1 MACHHRPAYSPMAR
15 NRRTS
20 DEGEDGEPQTPEEGE
35 IIDDVPVNASY
46 VIELDSKPRKDQVS
60 RKDKSSNDY
69 YASDLQVER
78 KPWKRHRV
86 SSSQDE
92 VNESHRGR
100 WQSESILEEYTY
112 EMEREVY
119 TSNLDDDITGHFRD
133 YHHGYR
139 ESSKEHKS
147 SYSRRMREKD
157 RQREL
162 ERERERERERD
173 RDRERGKERKLNMK
187 NKNMR
192 GRGRSSGQRRFDDD
206 GHAYHRHYETDNE
219 RDGAANLLKFEK
231 QKTQPKSEQKDYQEK
246 IAFQLAQ
253 QEEEEEDELDRI
265 KEESRRHR
273 QAILEKYKNQPS
285 QKSGDNA
292 EVHANRSTEKHAAG
306 DSAVPDPIDGP
317 TNGADEHGDEPTF
330 YSGKSPLPGG
340 HNADEKAS
348 GAGGLGQ
355 GTPEFST
362 EELVKTLEKKIGT
375 SPTATTEELVKE
387 LSKQKENF
395 KQHQQEHEDG
405 VKQQFPTEELVK
417 ELAKQIEYL
426 QQHQPEYND
435 QVKQQSERSADMF
448 CDDIF
453 GESPAAIPKMLKGKG
468 DGMPTERNC
477 LHDNWNDPEGYY
489 RYRFGEILDGR
500 YEILAAHGKGVFS
513 TVVRAKDL
521 KARPGD
527 PTEVAIKIIRN
538 NDTMYKA
545 GMEELVILKKLVAA
559 DPKDK
564 HRCVHLIS
572 SFKYRNHLCLV
583 FESLWMNLRELQKKF
598 GRSIGLSLDVVRL
611 YAKQLFSAL
620 KHLMSCGVLHCDIKP
635 VNILVNEAKDKLKLS
650 DFVNAMFAGKNEI
663 TPYLVSR
670 FYRAPEIIL
679 GLSYDHPMD
688 IWSVGCCLFELYA
701 GKVLFP
707 GRSNNDMLRLLM
719 ELKGPFPKKMLRK
732 GALTYQH
739 FDQDLNFLATE
750 EDPVTKKA
758 IRKLIVNIKPKDIT
772 SLISGDPGEEL
783 KMLAHFKDLTERIF
797 VLDPLRRITV
807 SQALE
812 HPFITKK

>member
-1 MACHHRPAYSPMAR
+1 
-15 NRRTS
+15 
-20 DEGEDGEPQTPEEGE
+20 
-35 IIDDVPVNASY
+35 
-46 VIELDSKPRKDQVS
+46 
-60 RKDKSSNDY
+60 
-69 YASDLQVER
+69 
-78 KPWKRHRV
+78 
-86 SSSQDE
+86 
-92 VNESHRGR
+92 
-100 WQSESILEEYTY
+100 
-112 EMEREVY
+112 
-119 TSNLDDDITGHFRD
+119 
-133 YHHGYR
+133 
-139 ESSKEHKS
+139 
-147 SYSRRMREKD
+147 
-157 RQREL
+157 
-162 ERERERERERD
+162 
-173 RDRERGKERKLNMK
+173 
-187 NKNMR
+187 MR
-192 GRGRSSGQRRFDDD
+192 GRGRREERGRRKRDRESRGPSREDRDRYNDRSSGQRRFDDD

-231 QKTQPKSEQKDYQEK
+231 QKTQPKRDEVEQKDYQEK

-253 QEEEEEDELDRI
+253 QKEEEEDELDRI

-306 DSAVPDPIDGP
+306 DSAVLDPIDGP

-362 EELVKTLEKKIGT
+362 EELVKTLEKKIELLQQQPQF
-375 SPTATTEELVKE
+375 STEELVKE
-387 LSKQKENF
+387 LSKQEENF

-453 GESPAAIPKMLKGKG
+453 GESPAAIPKMGKG

-538 NDTMYKA
+538 NATMYKA

-598 GRSIGLSLDVVRL
+598 GRNIGLSLDVVRL

-635 VNILVNEAKDKLKLS
+635 DNILVNEAKDKLKL
-650 DFVNAMFAGKNEI
+650 
-663 TPYLVSR
+663 L
-670 FYRAPEIIL
+670 L

-732 GALTYQH
+732 GAFTYQH

-772 SLISGDPGEEL
+772 SVISDDPGEEL
-783 KMLAHFKDLTERIF
+783 KMLAHFKDLMERIF

>member
-1 MACHHRPAYSPMAR
+1 MKLMSHI
-15 NRRTS
+15 
-20 DEGEDGEPQTPEEGE
+20 EEDGNRKAFWRNMHMRWKGKDINME
-35 IIDDVPVNASY
+35 IGN
-46 VIELDSKPRKDQVS
+46 PRRSINVVTADT
-60 RKDKSSNDY
+60 R
-69 YASDLQVER
+69 ER
-78 KPWKRHRV
+78 KTGSENWK
-86 SSSQDE
+86 
-92 VNESHRGR
+92 GKGK
-100 WQSESILEEYTY
+100 
-112 EMEREVY
+112 ERE
-119 TSNLDDDITGHFRD
+119 IE
-133 YHHGYR
+133 R
-139 ESSKEHKS
+139 ERK
-147 SYSRRMREKD
+147 REKA
-157 RQREL
+157 QYEEQKY
-162 ERERERERERD
+162 EREREETGRRKRDRESRGPSRED
-173 RDRERGKERKLNMK
+173 RDRYND
-187 NKNMR
+187 
-192 GRGRSSGQRRFDDD
+192 RSSRQRRFDDLDDD
-206 GHAYHRHYETDNE
+206 GHAYHRRCETDNE
-219 RDGAANLLKFEK
+219 RDRTASLLKFEK
-231 QKTQPKSEQKDYQEK
+231 QKTQETESEKPERDEVEQKDYQEK

-265 KEESRRHR
+265 KEESRRRR

-292 EVHANRSTEKHAAG
+292 EVHANQSTEKHAAG
-306 DSAVPDPIDGP
+306 DRAVSEPVDGP
-317 TNGADEHGDEPTF
+317 TNGADVHGDEPTF
-330 YSGKSPLPGG
+330 SSGKSYLQGG

-355 GTPEFST
+355 CTPEFST
-362 EELVKTLEKKIGT
+362 EELVKTFEKKIERLQQQ
-375 SPTATTEELVKE
+375 SQFSTEELVKE
-387 LSKQKENF
+387 LSKQIENF
-395 KQHQQEHEDG
+395 EQHQQEHEDG

-453 GESPAAIPKMLKGKG
+453 GESPAAIPKMGKG

-477 LHDNWNDPEGYY
+477 LPDNWNDPEGYY
-489 RYRFGEILDGR
+489 IYRFGEILDGR

-545 GMEELVILKKLVAA
+545 GMEELIILKKLVAA

-564 HRCVHLIS
+564 RRCVHLIS

-598 GRSIGLSLDVVRL
+598 GRNIGLSLDVVRL
-611 YAKQLFSAL
+611 YARQLFSAL
-620 KHLMSCGVLHCDIKP
+620 KHLKSCGVLHCDIKP
-635 VNILVNEAKDKLKLS
+635 DNILVNEAKDKLKLC
-650 DFVNAMFAGKNEI
+650 DFGNAMFAGKNEI

-688 IWSVGCCLFELYA
+688 IWSVGCCLFELYS
-701 GKVLFP
+701 GEVLFP
-707 GRSNNDMLRLLM
+707 GRSNNDMLRFHM

-732 GALTYQH
+732 GAFTYQH

-750 EDPVTKKA
+750 ENPVTKKA
-758 IRKLIVNIKPKDIT
+758 IRKLIVNIKPKDI
-772 SLISGDPGEEL
+772 SSVISGDPGEEL
-783 KMLAHFKDLTERIF
+783 KMLAHFKDLMERIF

-812 HPFITKK
+812 HPFITKERTTMMMISIKAVGQDSMIKILTMTPSKYCGSLNSSNVDYVLFIILCIASDPWCDYPGGWSNV

>member
-1 MACHHRPAYSPMAR
+1 MAFHHRPAYSPMAR

-35 IIDDVPVNASY
+35 IIDDVPV
-46 VIELDSKPRKDQVS
+46 
-60 RKDKSSNDY
+60 
-69 YASDLQVER
+69 VER
-78 KPWKRHRV
+78 KPGKRHRV
-86 SSSQDE
+86 SSSQNE

-100 WQSESILEEYTY
+100 WQSESILEEYAY

-119 TSNLDDDITGHFRD
+119 TRTITMDIGNPRRSINLVTADACERKIGS
-133 YHHGYR
+133 
-139 ESSKEHKS
+139 ESWKGKG
-147 SYSRRMREKD
+147 KGK
-157 RQREL
+157 
-162 ERERERERERD
+162 EREG
-173 RDRERGKERKLNMK
+173 ERGKERKLNMK

-192 GRGRSSGQRRFDDD
+192 GRGRGEEGGRGTGKAEDQVGRIGIDTMIDP
-206 GHAYHRHYETDNE
+206 
-219 RDGAANLLKFEK
+219 
-231 QKTQPKSEQKDYQEK
+231 QKTQETESEKPKRDEVEHKDYQEK

-253 QEEEEEDELDRI
+253 HEEEEEDELDRI
-265 KEESRRHR
+265 KEESRRRR
-273 QAILEKYKNQPS
+273 QAILKSISIFLHKNPETMDAELDTVFTS
-285 QKSGDNA
+285 EFMRLSLHLSLFRA
-292 EVHANRSTEKHAAG
+292 ICSEVHANQSTEKHAAG
-306 DSAVPDPIDGP
+306 DSAVPEPIDGP
-317 TNGADEHGDEPTF
+317 TNGADVHGDEPTF
-330 YSGKSPLPGG
+330 SSGKSPLPGG

-355 GTPEFST
+355 GTPEQPQFS
-362 EELVKTLEKKIGT
+362 
-375 SPTATTEELVKE
+375 TEELVKE
-387 LSKQKENF
+387 LSKQIENF

-453 GESPAAIPKMLKGKG
+453 GESPSAIPKMGKG

-527 PTEVAIKIIRN
+527 PTKVAIKIIRN

-545 GMEELVILKKLVAA
+545 GMKELVILKKLVAA

-564 HRCVHLIS
+564 RRCVHLIS

-598 GRSIGLSLDVVRL
+598 GRNIGLSLDAVRL

-620 KHLMSCGVLHCDIKP
+620 KHLKSCGVLHCQWRIYSQKIGHPHPFASVHCDIKP
-635 VNILVNEAKDKLKLS
+635 DNILVNEAKDKLKLC
-650 DFVNAMFAGKNEI
+650 DFGNAMFAGKNEI
-663 TPYLVSR
+663 IPREPLLSRPRDHTWLVIRSSDGYLVS
-670 FYRAPEIIL
+670 
-679 GLSYDHPMD
+679 
-688 IWSVGCCLFELYA
+688 
-701 GKVLFP
+701 
-707 GRSNNDMLRLLM
+707 RSNNDMLRLHM
-719 ELKGPFPKKMLRK
+719 ELKGPFPKKILRK
-732 GALTYQH
+732 GAFTYQH

-758 IRKLIVNIKPKDIT
+758 IRKLIVNIKPKDI
-772 SLISGDPGEEL
+772 SSVISGDEL
-783 KMLAHFKDLTERIF
+783 KMLAHFKDLMERIF